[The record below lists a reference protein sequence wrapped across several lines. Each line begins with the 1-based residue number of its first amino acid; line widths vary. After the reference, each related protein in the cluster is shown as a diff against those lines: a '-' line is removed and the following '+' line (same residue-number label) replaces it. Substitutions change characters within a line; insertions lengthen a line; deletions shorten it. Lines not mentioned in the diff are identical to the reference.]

1 MPRRYA
7 LARIVIGAVV
17 AAIVL
22 AFGTIQLASD
32 ALSASAAAPRTLP
45 HSIPPRF
52 GRAVYRVL
60 DAVAPAPYVETTLAQ
75 DALARRDPDAAQH
88 YAIRL
93 PASPVRDELLARVA
107 AARGEHALAAEYLLA
122 APDPV
127 AIDAIAQSIAARDP
141 AAAFALERLLR
152 TRLARDGTHPDAIA
166 EADWQMGRLAN
177 RQAWREVP
185 GSSAQRAWLEEGLRD
200 FGAAVEL
207 APLSERYVVEA
218 ANQADLL
225 GARDRAER
233 LFAHAA
239 DIDPRSADA
248 IAGLGVIA
256 WQTGDRQAAAAYL
269 ARARAIDPGA
279 LMVQALERD
288 LR

>member
-7 LARIVIGAVV
+7 FARIVIGAVV
-17 AAIVL
+17 VTIVL

-32 ALSASAAAPRTLP
+32 ALNAGAAVPHTLP
-45 HSIPPRF
+45 RSIPPRF
-52 GRAVYRVL
+52 GRSVYRVL

-75 DALARRDPDAAQH
+75 DALARGDSDAAQR
-88 YAIRL
+88 YAVRL

-107 AARGEHALAAEYLLA
+107 ATRGQSALAREYLLA

-127 AIDAIAQSIAARDP
+127 AVDAIAQRLAVRDP
-141 AAAFALERLLR
+141 AAGFALERLLR
-152 TRLARDGTHPDAIA
+152 TRLALGGTHPDAIA

-185 GSSAQRAWLEEGLRD
+185 ASVAQRSWLEEALRD
-200 FGAAVEL
+200 FEAAVAL

-239 DIDPRSADA
+239 NIDPRSADA

-256 WQTGDRQAAAAYL
+256 WQSGDRRAAAAYL
-269 ARARAIDPGA
+269 VRARAIDPGA

>member
-7 LARIVIGAVV
+7 LVRIVIGAVV
-17 AAIVL
+17 AASVL

-45 HSIPPRF
+45 RSISSRF
-52 GRAVYRVL
+52 GRSVYRVL
-60 DAVAPAPYVETTLAQ
+60 DAVAPAPFVEASLAQ
-75 DALARRDPDAAQH
+75 EALARGDPDTAQH
-88 YAIRL
+88 YAVRL

-107 AARGEHALAAEYLLA
+107 AARGQSALAREYLLA

-127 AIDAIAQSIAARDP
+127 SVDAIAQSLAARDP
-141 AAAFALERLLR
+141 AAGYALERLLQ
-152 TRLARDGTHPDAIA
+152 TRLARDGTHPDAVA

-177 RQAWREVP
+177 RQAWREIP
-185 GSSAQRAWLEEGLRD
+185 ASPAQRGWLEEGLRD
-200 FGAAVEL
+200 FSAAVAL

-225 GARDRAER
+225 GVRDRAEQ
-233 LFAHAA
+233 LFEHAA

-256 WQTGDRQAAAAYL
+256 WQAGDRRTAAAYL
-269 ARARAIDPGA
+269 ARARAIDPRA